1 MVYTADLNGAKCSQW
16 FKPVVYMY
24 VLYIA
29 LWCIGGGGYKLV
41 PLVALCLRTSSP
53 SSHFFP
59 SNTLLMVGGVCGGG
73 SEQNRRER
81 VLSRFPGAN
90 QGREWR
96 RRGMEAGKREG
107 IDQSSPP
114 WKLDTPLVVPSLPPS
129 SIAVCLSCLPS
140 LNPVKIVNFSIHLR
154 PLNVFSWSNAVG
166 VLCVVAF
173 LCSYFFSQP
182 VFEQHYYSFLLRASL
197 SPPPKRERSS
207 FEQAGMSS
215 FLGGLAGIARRRQL
229 LVVGWLVA

>member
-1 MVYTADLNGAKCSQW
+1 MEEEGN
-16 FKPVVYMY
+16 
-24 VLYIA
+24 
-29 LWCIGGGGYKLV
+29 GGGKEGGHRSV
-41 PLVALCLRTSSP
+41 FSSLEIRH
-53 SSHFFP
+53 S
-59 SNTLLMVGGVCGGG
+59 T
-73 SEQNRRER
+73 RR
-81 VLSRFPGAN
+81 
-90 QGREWR
+90 
-96 RRGMEAGKREG
+96 
-107 IDQSSPP
+107 
-114 WKLDTPLVVPSLPPS
+114 SLPPS